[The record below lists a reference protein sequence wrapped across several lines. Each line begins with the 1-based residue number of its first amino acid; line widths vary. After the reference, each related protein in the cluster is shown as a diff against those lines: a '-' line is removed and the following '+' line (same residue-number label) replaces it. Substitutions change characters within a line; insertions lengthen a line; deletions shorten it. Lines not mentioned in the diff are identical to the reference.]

1 MGIKIKPGKTEKAKR
16 ELCAFIAAFPVNQV
30 GSENG
35 LLLFWLPAGRED
47 ESACFADMVENQYC
61 GTFDIVAYLM
71 EA

>member
-1 MGIKIKPGKTEKAKR
+1 MGIKIKPGKSENAKR

-35 LLLFWLPAGRED
+35 VLFFWIPSDRED
-47 ESACFADMVENQYC
+47 EIACFKDMENNTFC